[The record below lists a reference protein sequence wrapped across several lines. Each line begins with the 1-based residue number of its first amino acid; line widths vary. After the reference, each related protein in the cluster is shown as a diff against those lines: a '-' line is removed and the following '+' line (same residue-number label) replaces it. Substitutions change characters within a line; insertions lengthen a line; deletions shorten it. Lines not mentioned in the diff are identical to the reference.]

1 MKCSAFAA
9 SLLLLSVAAMPVA
22 ADDESG
28 RIRVIGRASQEVAPD
43 FASVE
48 VGVESR
54 GATPAAA
61 LDAASQAA
69 KGIVT
74 TAKEMGVADAD
85 IGTSAI
91 TLQPRIKNVRQPDG
105 TMGER
110 EDGYTASNRVRV
122 RLAEM
127 GKLGELMRRTLDSGA
142 NRIQGIGFRLR
153 DPAAA
158 EAAVQVAAVK
168 DAKAQAERIAEATGV
183 KLGTVLSIDS
193 PPRADAPR
201 PPPYA
206 LTMKGPAASR
216 GRTAVPVEAG
226 SIETSAEVEA
236 VFAIGR

>member
-1 MKCSAFAA
+1 MKCFALA
-9 SLLLLSVAAMPVA
+9 GSLLLLAVASPAA

-48 VGVESR
+48 IGVESR

-69 KGIVT
+69 KGIVA
-74 TAKEMGVADAD
+74 TAKEMGVAEAD
-85 IGTSAI
+85 IGTSAV
-91 TLQPRIKNVRQPDG
+91 TLQPRIKNVRLPDG

-127 GKLGELMRRTLDSGA
+127 GRLGELMRRTLDSGA
-142 NRIQGIGFRLR
+142 NRIQGISFGLR

-158 EAAVQVAAVK
+158 DAAVQVAAVK

-183 KLGTVLSIDS
+183 KLGSVISIDS
-193 PPRADAPR
+193 PPRAESPGPMPYGLAMKAAAP
-201 PPPYA
+201 
-206 LTMKGPAASR
+206 R

-226 SIETSAEVEA
+226 SIETSAEVDA

>member
-1 MKCSAFAA
+1 MKCFALA
-9 SLLLLSVAAMPVA
+9 GSLLLLAVASPA
-22 ADDESG
+22 AAHDESG

-48 VGVESR
+48 IGVESR

-69 KGIVT
+69 KGIVA
-74 TAKEMGVADAD
+74 TAKEMGVAEAD
-85 IGTSAI
+85 IGTSAV
-91 TLQPRIKNVRQPDG
+91 TLQPRIKNVRLPDG

-127 GKLGELMRRTLDSGA
+127 GKLGDLMRRTLDSGA
-142 NRIQGIGFRLR
+142 NRIQGISFGLR

-158 EAAVQVAAVK
+158 DAAVQVAAVK

-183 KLGTVLSIDS
+183 KLGSVIAIDS
-193 PPRADAPR
+193 PPRTESPR
-201 PPPYA
+201 PMPYGLA
-206 LTMKGPAASR
+206 MKAAAPR

-226 SIETSAEVEA
+226 SIETSAEVDA

>member
-1 MKCSAFAA
+1 VKCFALA
-9 SLLLLSVAAMPVA
+9 GSLLLLAVASPAA

-48 VGVESR
+48 IGVESR

-69 KGIVT
+69 KGIVA
-74 TAKEMGVADAD
+74 TAKEMGVAEAD
-85 IGTSAI
+85 IGTSAV
-91 TLQPRIKNVRQPDG
+91 TLQPRIKNVRLPDG

-127 GKLGELMRRTLDSGA
+127 GRLGELMRRTLDSGA
-142 NRIQGIGFRLR
+142 NRIQGISFGLR

-158 EAAVQVAAVK
+158 DAAVQVAAVK

-183 KLGTVLSIDS
+183 KLGSVISIDS
-193 PPRADAPR
+193 PPRTESPR
-201 PPPYA
+201 PMPYA
-206 LTMKGPAASR
+206 LAMKAAAPR

-226 SIETSAEVEA
+226 SIDTSAEVDA

>member
-1 MKCSAFAA
+1 MKCFALA
-9 SLLLLSVAAMPVA
+9 GSLLLLAVASPAA

-48 VGVESR
+48 IGVESR

-69 KGIVT
+69 KGIVA
-74 TAKEMGVADAD
+74 TAKEMGVAEAD
-85 IGTSAI
+85 IGTSAV
-91 TLQPRIKNVRQPDG
+91 TLQPRIKNVRLPDG

-127 GKLGELMRRTLDSGA
+127 GKLGDLMRRTLDSGA
-142 NRIQGIGFRLR
+142 NRIQGISFGLR

-158 EAAVQVAAVK
+158 DAAVQVAAVK

-183 KLGTVLSIDS
+183 KLGSVIAIDS
-193 PPRADAPR
+193 PPRTESPR
-201 PPPYA
+201 PMPYGLA
-206 LTMKGPAASR
+206 MKAAAPR

-226 SIETSAEVEA
+226 SIETSAEVDA

>member
-1 MKCSAFAA
+1 MKFLAPAA
-9 SLLLLSVAAMPVA
+9 SLLLLAVATAPAA
-22 ADDESG
+22 ADDEPG
-28 RIRVIGRASQEVAPD
+28 RIRVIGRASQEIAPD

-48 VGVESR
+48 IGVESR

-69 KGIVT
+69 KGIVA
-74 TAKEMGVADAD
+74 TAKAMGVAEAD
-85 IGTSAI
+85 IGTSSI
-91 TLQPRIKNVRQPDG
+91 TLQPRTKTVRLPDG

-110 EDGYTASNRVRV
+110 DDGYTAGNRVRV

-127 GKLGELMRRTLDSGA
+127 GKLGELMRRTLESGA
-142 NRIQGIGFRLR
+142 NRIEGISFGLR

-168 DAKAQAERIAEATGV
+168 DAKAQAERIAEAIGV
-183 KLGTVLSIDS
+183 KLGTVLSIES
-193 PPRADAPR
+193 PPRAESPR
-201 PPPYA
+201 PMPYGLA
-206 LTMKGPAASR
+206 MKAAAPR

-226 SIETSAEVEA
+226 TIETSAEVDA

>member
-1 MKCSAFAA
+1 MKSFARVSA
-9 SLLLLSVAAMPVA
+9 LLLLAVAAAPAA
-22 ADDESG
+22 ADDEPG

-48 VGVESR
+48 IGVESR

-69 KGIVT
+69 KGIVA
-74 TAKEMGVADAD
+74 TAKEMGVAEAD

-91 TLQPRIKNVRQPDG
+91 TLQPRIKNIRQSDG
-105 TMGER
+105 TNAER
-110 EDGYTASNRVRV
+110 EDGYLASNRVRV

-142 NRIQGIGFRLR
+142 NRIQGISFGLR

-183 KLGTVLSIDS
+183 KLGTVISIDA
-193 PPRADAPR
+193 PPRTESAR
-201 PPPYA
+201 PMPYA
-206 LTMKGPAASR
+206 MAMKAPAQR

-226 SIETSAEVEA
+226 SIETSAEVDA

>member
-1 MKCSAFAA
+1 MKFLAPAA
-9 SLLLLSVAAMPVA
+9 SLLLLAAATAPAA
-22 ADDESG
+22 ADDEPG
-28 RIRVIGRASQEVAPD
+28 RIRVIGRASQEIAPD

-48 VGVESR
+48 IGVESR

-69 KGIVT
+69 KGIVAA
-74 TAKEMGVADAD
+74 AKAMGVAEAD
-85 IGTSAI
+85 IGTSSI
-91 TLQPRIKNVRQPDG
+91 TLQPRTKNVRLPDG

-110 EDGYTASNRVRV
+110 DDGYTAGNRVRV

-127 GKLGELMRRTLDSGA
+127 GKLGELMRRTLESGA
-142 NRIQGIGFRLR
+142 NRIEGISFGLR

-158 EAAVQVAAVK
+158 DAAVQVAAVK

-183 KLGTVLSIDS
+183 KLGTVLSIES
-193 PPRADAPR
+193 PPRAESPR
-201 PPPYA
+201 PMPYGLA
-206 LTMKGPAASR
+206 MKAAAPR

-226 SIETSAEVEA
+226 TIETSAEVDA